1 MLMCCVCF
9 IVFFLMI
16 RRPPRSTRTD
26 TLFPYTTLFRSP
38 LRRAAELLGVAMAAV
53 TYVGDSEV
61 DAATAAAVGVP
72 FLLFTEGYRKTPV
85 EALPH
90 RARFDRF
97 LDLPGLLENLAA
109 APAS

>member
-1 MLMCCVCF
+1 
-9 IVFFLMI
+9 
-16 RRPPRSTRTD
+16 
-26 TLFPYTTLFRSP
+26 
-38 LRRAAELLGVAMAAV
+38 MAAV

-90 RARFDRF
+90 RPRFDRF

-109 APAS
+109 TPPSCADPTAYPSDPALTFATNTLTPRRTNSVPATAGLKQRPLAR